1 MLYVIIGREAPD
13 ALSKRRAT
21 RPDHLAHIRPLIDA
35 GRLVV
40 GGPMPAIDAA
50 DPGPAGFSGSLV
62 IAEFESLDA
71 AREFANRDPYLQAGV
86 FTEVDVRPFLQNL
99 P

>member
-13 ALSKRRAT
+13 APAKRRAT
-21 RPDHLAHIRPLIDA
+21 GPAHLAHIRPLLDA

-50 DPGPAGFSGSLV
+50 DPGPAGYSGSLV

-86 FTEVDVRPFLQNL
+86 FTEVDVRPFLQIV